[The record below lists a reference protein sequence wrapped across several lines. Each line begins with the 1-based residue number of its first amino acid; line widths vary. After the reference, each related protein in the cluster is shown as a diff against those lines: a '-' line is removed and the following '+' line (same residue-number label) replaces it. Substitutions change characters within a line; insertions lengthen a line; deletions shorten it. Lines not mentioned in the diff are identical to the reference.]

1 MRRLRLISQRSLIH
15 FFKSGAMKR
24 LLSVIIVVFAVL
36 TFAGSAA
43 AQHNFGVIGG
53 ITFSTTNVKEFNR
66 GTMTQW
72 HAGLTYR
79 AKLPHGFSIQ
89 PSLLYQVKGAKTIV
103 DGNHA
108 NTTMSYLEFP
118 VSFQWGPDLILFR
131 PFLDVTP
138 FVGYGLGNKFWSEA
152 SGELS
157 NSWDG
162 LTRWEYGVGTG
173 IGLDIWKFQ
182 VIARYNWNL
191 GALSKNDSLSDIAQT
206 FKDGTNFGGFTLSVA
221 FMF

>member
-1 MRRLRLISQRSLIH
+1 ML
-15 FFKSGAMKR
+15 MKR
-24 LLSVIIVVFAVL
+24 FILLVVVAFTAL
-36 TFAGSAA
+36 LCAGRAS
-43 AQHNFGVIGG
+43 AQHNYGVIGG
-53 ITFSTTNVKEFNR
+53 VTFSTTNVKELNR

-89 PSLLYQVKGAKTIV
+89 PSLIYQVKGAKTIAGGADV
-103 DGNHA
+103 NATVG
-108 NTTMSYLEFP
+108 YIELP

-138 FVGYGLGNKFWSEA
+138 FVGYGLNNKYWSQTT
-152 SGELS
+152 GEVD
-157 NSWDG
+157 NKWDG

-173 IGLDIWKFQ
+173 LGFDIWRFQ

-191 GALSKNDSLSDIAQT
+191 GELSMDASLSDIAQT

>member
-1 MRRLRLISQRSLIH
+1 
-15 FFKSGAMKR
+15 MKR
-24 LLSVIIVVFAVL
+24 FVLLAVIAFAAMLCAVR
-36 TFAGSAA
+36 AS
-43 AQHNFGVIGG
+43 AQHNYGVIGG
-53 ITFSTTNVKEFNR
+53 VTFSTTNVKELNR

-89 PSLLYQVKGAKTIV
+89 PSLIYQVKGSKTVV
-103 DGNHA
+103 DGTDA
-108 NTTMSYLEFP
+108 NTTVGYLELP

-138 FVGYGLGNKFWSEA
+138 FVGYGLSNKFWSQA
-152 SGELS
+152 SGEVT
-157 NSWDG
+157 NTWDG

-173 IGLDIWKFQ
+173 LGLDIWKFQ

-191 GALSKNDSLSDIAQT
+191 GALSKNASVSDIAQT
-206 FKDGTNFGGFTLSVA
+206 FRDGTNFGGFTLSVA
-221 FMF
+221 FLF